1 MVSFTKTLTLLF
13 TKNVSVQ
20 INIYTLHQKYFEIT
34 YKNQNCNIFPSLA
47 DPNQVKVQKLM
58 LNISVENNFFL
69 YYSKV
74 KIKRQSKRK
83 QKQNIELK
91 KENTKAKAFTKMNY

>member
-1 MVSFTKTLTLLF
+1 
-13 TKNVSVQ
+13 
-20 INIYTLHQKYFEIT
+20 
-34 YKNQNCNIFPSLA
+34 
-47 DPNQVKVQKLM
+47 M

-91 KENTKAKAFTKMNY
+91 KEKYTSKSIYKNELLTVRSNSNKQNPISGLYREVVLEKKRNLCPVPFLSFESILYHFVSSVFNAYEN